1 MESFYFQ
8 TGCAYK
14 NIATACFQIG
24 EGYFDIDHACF
35 GMGAVL
41 VLWSAPQQ
49 LSDAGC
55 TAYNDSLKILS
66 RRACAVYSRHLIPK
80 WPDDVGR

>member
-1 MESFYFQ
+1 MESLHFQ

-41 VLWSAPQQ
+41 VLWSAPQ

-66 RRACAVYSRHLIPK
+66 RCACAAYSRYLASK
-80 WPDDVGR
+80 